1 MHTLQDHIK
10 KQMKNPD
17 FAQEYEALREE
28 HEIARQIIRARLAAG
43 LTQKELAQ
51 RIGTK
56 QSNMS
61 RIENGNCNPSIT
73 TLSRIAKATGKKLQ
87 VEFI

>member
-1 MHTLQDHIK
+1 MSGKVGLIIMQTLHT
-10 KQMKNPD
+10 D
-17 FAQEYEALREE
+17 FAREYEALREE
-28 HEIARQIIRARLAAG
+28 HEIARKIIRARLAAG